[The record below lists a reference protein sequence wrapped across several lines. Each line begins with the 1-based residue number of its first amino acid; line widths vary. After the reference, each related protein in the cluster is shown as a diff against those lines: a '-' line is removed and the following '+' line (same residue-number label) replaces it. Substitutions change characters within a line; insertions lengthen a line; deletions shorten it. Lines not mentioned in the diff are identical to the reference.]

1 VLSCELGKLE
11 HDQRLPIHTK
21 MLMLRR
27 PLMWTIPRKNYNA
40 GIKVIESY
48 INPSIQHAMSLA
60 ASGDAKFNKSAE
72 VKNNT
77 LLHALASY
85 TTSPKVVR
93 DQLTSVL
100 FAGSDTT
107 ASAMTWV
114 LFELSRNP
122 HVISKLQG
130 VITSTLGTADHDR
143 IPTFTEL
150 KSMKYLTNVINETLR
165 LYATMPFATRQALR
179 DTTLPRGG
187 GPDGQSPI
195 AVLKDTPVLYS
206 ALLMHRRRDL
216 YPPIS
221 ATFADPRVWSPER
234 WDVWQPKS
242 WQLIPF
248 SGGARICI
256 GQNFALAE
264 MAYTVVR
271 LLQNF
276 ERIDDF
282 NPRGKEDPVL
292 RYGIVATAEEGVKV
306 AFVKKNGIEEEKV
319 SAAAA
324 VFPEKLVKF
333 EGIAGDSV

>member
-1 VLSCELGKLE
+1 MLLTWCKRLRALSCEQGKLE
-11 HDQRLPIHTK
+11 
-21 MLMLRR
+21 LRR
-27 PLMWTIPRKNYNA
+27 CFRVLMSYGPLMWMIPRKKYNA

-48 INPSIQHAMSLA
+48 IEPSIKRAMSFV
-60 ASGDAKFNKSAE
+60 ASGDVKYDKSVE
-72 VKNNT
+72 LGKNT

-85 TTSPKVVR
+85 TTSPKVIR
-93 DQLTSVL
+93 DQLVSVL

-107 ASAMTWV
+107 ASALTWV
-114 LFELSRNP
+114 IFELSRNP
-122 HVISKLQG
+122 CVVSKLQG
-130 VITSTLGTADHDR
+130 LITSTLGTSDSDR

-150 KSMKYLTNVINETLR
+150 KSMKYLYNMINETLR
-165 LYATMPFATRQALR
+165 LYAIMPFATRQALR

-187 GPDGQSPI
+187 GPDGRSPI

-216 YPPIS
+216 YPPVS
-221 ATFADPRVWSPER
+221 ETFADPRVWSPER

-248 SGGARICI
+248 SGGARICL

-264 MAYTVVR
+264 IAYTVVR

-276 ERIDDF
+276 DRIDDH
-282 NPRGKEDPVL
+282 NPRGKEDPIL

-306 AFVKKNGIEEEKV
+306 AFVRKTD
-319 SAAAA
+319 SAAALA
-324 VFPEKLVKF
+324 
-333 EGIAGDSV
+333 